1 MCLTSVL
8 VPTLMISLALNFVEL
23 WASAFTKSRLGCIS
37 SCIITAL
44 SIILMIWKLT
54 HSPFAVTISQS
65 ATQTQKS
72 CLGCRVEALL
82 PACNPN
88 LPSPRLR
95 ELSSFRE
102 LQWHHHDGIDWSA
115 DNDMSSI
122 TEMSGVWSHQED
134 HYHHYH
140 GASWSLG
147 NVYK

>member
-8 VPTLMISLALNFVEL
+8 VPTLMISLALNFEPQPL
-23 WASAFTKSRLGCIS
+23 KHPGLAASLRVLSLH
-37 SCIITAL
+37 